1 MNSTQEANVTPAQ
14 FKSIRE
20 RAGLTQGQL
29 ARVLRLS
36 DSRTIRRYEDGSRTV
51 SGPVSLLMEI
61 FSREGFPSAPE

>member
-1 MNSTQEANVTPAQ
+1 MTSAQ

-36 DSRTIRRYEDGSRTV
+36 DSRTIRRYEDGSRAV
-51 SGPVSLLMEI
+51 SGPASILMEMLG
-61 FSREGFPSAPE
+61 EGILPMRYLNP